1 MLKSSF
7 YFDILKLNICLT
19 FTPVLSYVIHINLF
33 RFLLAFMRFLFIYV
47 NY

>member
-1 MLKSSF
+1 MLKSIF

-19 FTPVLSYVIHINLF
+19 FTPVLSYAIHINLF
-33 RFLLAFMRFLFIYV
+33 RFLLAFISYLKIYV